1 MASVAIL
8 AHRSTLEGGKPYDI
22 PDFHKEEDRKKFE
35 NDTLSPFWGTD
46 GTAPTIPAS
55 VMPEYHTL
63 TEAGCARYDALVK
76 KYEEEKAGAAKKD
89 CKNNTKNTKNLH
101 I

>member
-22 PDFHKEEDRKKFE
+22 PDFRKEEDRKKYE

-46 GTAPTIPAS
+46 GTAPTIPSS
-55 VMPEYHTL
+55 VMPDYHTL
-63 TEAGCARYDALVK
+63 TEAGCARYDALVERYQKSK
-76 KYEEEKAGAAKKD
+76 K
-89 CKNNTKNTKNLH
+89 
-101 I
+101 